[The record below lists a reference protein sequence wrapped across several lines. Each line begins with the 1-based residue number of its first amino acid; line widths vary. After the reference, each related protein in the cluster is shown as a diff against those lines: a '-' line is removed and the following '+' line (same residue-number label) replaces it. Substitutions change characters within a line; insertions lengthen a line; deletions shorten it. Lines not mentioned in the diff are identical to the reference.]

1 MKFLASLLIAACAFC
16 VCFARPP
23 ANAQENAL
31 AAKNAA
37 VKADADFTL
46 ELGANVAVLK
56 KIENEIYAGLDDGK
70 LYRISLHQTAPHARS
85 EAPAT
90 SETQGVP
97 NGASAK
103 ESGIQARNTAD
114 GDKISNAE
122 NSASGSAGEGKI
134 SNGVG
139 ADKISN
145 IASFD
150 KISSGA
156 DGAGASGT
164 GTDGT
169 DAKSANG
176 TDKIYAEKSLIFE
189 LAPSKNYLDEP
200 VGASI
205 FDVDKLGERYAF
217 LYNGDAFE
225 KMLGVF
231 AGGEITHYK
240 LPMTGIKNLYFYDE
254 NTLILLGL
262 GSEILYFD
270 LPSGK
275 VVFEQKLTIAS
286 LGGSTYERATGTLLI
301 SCEGGIVFY
310 FDTGARKVVKQK
322 SLHKD
327 GIYSV
332 ALLGDRMMSGSNDK
346 ERSCYYESGEFHK
359 FFNARFAVFA
369 VALNDERGAFSVK
382 NGINVIDKSGE
393 IIQKIKLQRDVVN
406 YLLFA
411 SGYLAGSGYNRYVY
425 FWEIK

>member
-16 VCFARPP
+16 VCFAKPS

-31 AAKNAA
+31 AAKNAT

-56 KIENEIYAGLDDGK
+56 KIGNEIYAGLDDGK

-90 SETQGVP
+90 SETQGAP
-97 NGASAK
+97 NAASAK
-103 ESGIQARNTAD
+103 ESGIQAKDAAG

-122 NSASGSAGEGKI
+122 NSASSSA
-134 SNGVG
+134 G
-139 ADKISN
+139 ADKIPN
-145 IASFD
+145 
-150 KISSGA
+150 GA
-156 DGAGASGT
+156 DGAGASGR
-164 GTDGT
+164 GT

-231 AGGEITHYK
+231 ANGEITHYK

-369 VALNDERGAFSVK
+369 VALNDERGAFSVN

-406 YLLFA
+406 YLLFT